1 MKYFK
6 KMVGERVYLSP
17 IDPDDAEVYA
27 KWINDLEVSIYLT
40 SAPNV
45 YSLSKEKEILE
56 QISKE
61 GYNFAII
68 DSEKVKVIG
77 NCGLMNVDNVNRK
90 AELGIF
96 IGEKDYWGKG
106 YGTEAIELLLDFSFN
121 ILNLNS
127 IMLIVRAFNKRAIRC
142 YEKCGFKLI
151 GKRREAAIIGPQKY
165 DEYYMDILAG
175 EFMKNYTL
183 KRWKSS
189 LQESRRCILK

>member
-183 KRWKSS
+183 KKMEKLSAG
-189 LQESRRCILK
+189 K

>member
-17 IDPDDAEVYA
+17 IDTDDAEVYT

-56 QISKE
+56 KLSKE

-77 NCGLMNVDNVNRK
+77 NCGLMNVDYTNRK

-106 YGTEAIELLLDFSFN
+106 YGAEAIELLLDYSFN

-127 IMLIVRAFNKRAIRC
+127 IMLIVKAFNKRAIRC

-151 GKRREAAIIGPQKY
+151 GKRREAVIVGPNKY
-165 DEYYMDILAG
+165 DEYYMDILAE
-175 EFMKNYTL
+175 EFKKNYTL
-183 KRWKSS
+183 KLMEKLSAG
-189 LQESRRCILK
+189 K

>member
-1 MKYFK
+1 
-6 KMVGERVYLSP
+6 MVGERVYLSP

-183 KRWKSS
+183 KKMEKLSAG
-189 LQESRRCILK
+189 K